1 MGLPDR
7 VGLCLRMA
15 ARGGNMSRQLPCSR
29 PGAVTPGAFWARAR
43 PDWGRHA
50 TIFMRHVW
58 WWLEMEK
65 RPKTPQI
72 KCDRK

>member
-43 PDWGRHA
+43 PYWGRQEA
-50 TIFMRHVW
+50 IAMLYLV
-58 WWLEMEK
+58 E
-65 RPKTPQI
+65 
-72 KCDRK
+72 